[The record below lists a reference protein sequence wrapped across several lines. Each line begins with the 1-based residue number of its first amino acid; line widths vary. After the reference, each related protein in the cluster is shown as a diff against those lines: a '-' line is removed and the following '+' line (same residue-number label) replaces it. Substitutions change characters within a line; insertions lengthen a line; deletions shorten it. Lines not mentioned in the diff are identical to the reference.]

1 MMPNQTTK
9 KKLSLDKQNKKIFNP
24 DIYLNKR

>member
-9 KKLSLDKQNKKIFNP
+9 KNLSLDMQNKKIFNP